1 MIDFASI
8 LSSFYFKN
16 LGLPI
21 FSILMTTF
29 IKVVS
34 RKDHSLELTRN
45 DLAIGINLIIASL
58 IMLLNYSVKLAEQSS
73 NLMNNQ
79 LLENTT
85 KLLNMII
92 LVFLYSIFAFIL
104 SVFIRLYG
112 WKKDNE
118 KELKLWQGVIIPLVV
133 GGLLLVMASNYTNQ

>member
-1 MIDFASI
+1 MIDFANI
-8 LSSFYFKN
+8 LSNFYFKN

-29 IKVVS
+29 VKVVS
-34 RKDHSLELTRN
+34 RKDHSLKVTRS

-58 IMLLNYSVKLAEQSS
+58 LMLINYSVRLAEQSKTLLDS
-73 NLMNNQ
+73 Q

-85 KLLNMII
+85 KLLNMMI
-92 LVFLYSIFAFIL
+92 LVLLYSIFAFIL

-112 WKKDNE
+112 WQKENE
-118 KELKLWQGVIIPLVV
+118 KELKLWQGVIIPLLV